1 MHEWTEKKDGWNYA
15 QDGTQRWKKRVD
27 GTTAVE
33 SVPIGETLTQQQFK
47 EDCDVNLIMEKYMK
61 TGMMPQS
68 VAPLLEGDFSNL
80 PSYAEA
86 LQTVIDAQDM
96 FMEIPAK
103 IRQRFDNNPQE
114 LMNFLADE
122 SNTEEAIKLGLKNPK
137 VIPTVD
143 PNLEAL
149 KEIANNTKPKKTQS
163 QHSQD

>member
-1 MHEWTEKKDGWNYA
+1 MHEWTEKKDGWNYS